1 MKNFTNPKH
10 YRTTVV
16 KQFLLLSK
24 VNRFT
29 LTKESIY
36 IKLITTLRKMIDFL

>member
-1 MKNFTNPKH
+1 MKKFTNPKH
-10 YRTTVV
+10 YRTAVV

-24 VNRFT
+24 VNRFI